1 MAKFSLDM
9 LRKKKEENKNKK
21 ISVDLRNYNMI
32 LYGMPDA
39 GKTTLASALFENQH
53 ILLACEYGSSASL
66 CSNDVPVASYKDL
79 LEITRVL
86 ATKEACEEFG
96 GVCIIDTLTRLGEI
110 ITSHILNKYNKD
122 FMADVKSFN
131 GAYALIDKLY
141 NELFSP
147 MKQVGW
153 SFVYICHSDEE
164 ELTDENGN
172 SYLRYDL
179 QTNKR
184 LAKIVSKECQLCWF
198 ISKRGTKDG
207 QKRTLVTNESM
218 YNFGKNKVSIAADLP
233 LFIELK
239 NNEKDSAKV
248 VKDAFAKACEG
259 YGKDRITNEVGKSS
273 VEAFSEMARD
283 IEEIKAEM
291 IQYGGMLSG
300 IGLRE
305 QAVEIMNRSLGTD
318 YNGEQRTI
326 DMATQENAEA
336 LEIGVSQMKALYEKY
351 NE

>member
-1 MAKFSLDM
+1 MAKFTLDM
-9 LRKKKEENKNKK
+9 LRQKKEENKNKK

-39 GKTTLASALFENQH
+39 GKTTLASALFEGQH

-79 LEITRVL
+79 LEVTKVL
-86 ATKEACEEFG
+86 ATKEAYEEFG

-141 NELFSP
+141 NELFAP
-147 MKQVGW
+147 MKQIGW

-172 SYLRYDL
+172 SYIRYDL

-184 LAKIVSKECQLCWF
+184 LAKIVSKECQLAWF
-198 ISKRGTKDG
+198 ISKKGTKDG

-218 YNFGKNKVSIAADLP
+218 WNFGKNKVSIAEDLP

-239 NNEKDSAKV
+239 DNERDSAKV
-248 VKDAFAKACEG
+248 IKDAFVKACEG
-259 YGKDRITNEVGKSS
+259 YGKDRVTKEVGKSS
-273 VEAFSEMARD
+273 VEAFSDKVRD

-300 IGLRE
+300 LGLRE
-305 QAVEIMNRSLGTD
+305 AAIECMNRALGTD

-336 LEIGVSQMKALYEKY
+336 LEIGISQMKALYEKY
-351 NE
+351 SE

>member
-1 MAKFSLDM
+1 MAKFSLDS
-9 LRKKKEENKNKK
+9 LKKMKEDNAKKK
-21 ISVDLRNYNMI
+21 ISIDLRNYNMI
-32 LYGMPDA
+32 LYGTPDA
-39 GKTTLASALFENQH
+39 GKTTLASALFEGQH

-79 LEITRVL
+79 LEVTRVL
-86 ATKEACEEFG
+86 ATKEAYEEFG

-122 FMADVKSFN
+122 FMSDVKSFN
-131 GAYALIDKLY
+131 GGYALIDKLY

-172 SYLRYDL
+172 SYIRYDL

-198 ISKRGTKDG
+198 INKRGTKDG

-218 YNFGKNKVSIAADLP
+218 YNFGKNKVSIASDLP
-233 LFIELK
+233 LFIPLA
-239 NNEKDSAKV
+239 NNEIDSAKI
-248 VKDAFAKACEG
+248 VKDSFVKACEG

-273 VEAFSEMARD
+273 VEAFSDTARD
-283 IEEIKAEM
+283 IEEVKEEIIAL
-291 IQYGGMLSG
+291 GGQLAQMD
-300 IGLRE
+300 LRN
-305 QAVEIMNRSLGTD
+305 QAVEILNRALGTD

-326 DMATQENAEA
+326 DMATQENVEA
-336 LEIGVSQMKALYEKY
+336 LEIGILNMKELMEKY
-351 NE
+351 R

>member
-1 MAKFSLDM
+1 MAKFSLDS
-9 LRKKKEENKNKK
+9 LKKMKEDNAKKK
-21 ISVDLRNYNMI
+21 ISIDLRNYNMI
-32 LYGMPDA
+32 LYGTPDA
-39 GKTTLASALFENQH
+39 GKTTLASALFEGQH

-79 LEITRVL
+79 LEVTRVL
-86 ATKEACEEFG
+86 ATKEAYEEFG

-122 FMADVKSFN
+122 FMSDVKSFN
-131 GAYALIDKLY
+131 GGYALIDKLY
-141 NELFSP
+141 NELFAP

-172 SYLRYDL
+172 SYIRYDL

-198 ISKRGTKDG
+198 INKRGTKDG
-207 QKRTLVTNESM
+207 QKRTLVTNESL
-218 YNFGKNKVSIAADLP
+218 YNFGKNKVSIASDLP
-233 LFIELK
+233 LFIPLA
-239 NNEKDSAKV
+239 NNEIDSAKI
-248 VKDAFAKACEG
+248 VKDSFVKACEG

-273 VEAFSEMARD
+273 VEAFSDTARD
-283 IEEIKAEM
+283 IEEVKEEIIAL
-291 IQYGGMLSG
+291 GGQLAQMD
-300 IGLRE
+300 LRN
-305 QAVEIMNRSLGTD
+305 QAVEILNRALGTD

-326 DMATQENAEA
+326 DMATQENVEA
-336 LEIGVSQMKALYEKY
+336 LEIGILNMKELMEKY
-351 NE
+351 R

>member
-1 MAKFSLDM
+1 MAKFSLDS
-9 LRKKKEENKNKK
+9 LKKMKEDNAKKK
-21 ISVDLRNYNMI
+21 ISIDLRNYNMI
-32 LYGMPDA
+32 LYGTPDA
-39 GKTTLASALFENQH
+39 GKTTLASALFEGQH

-79 LEITRVL
+79 LEVTRVL
-86 ATKEACEEFG
+86 ATKEAYEEFG

-122 FMADVKSFN
+122 FMSDVKSFN
-131 GAYALIDKLY
+131 GGYALIDKLY
-141 NELFSP
+141 NELFAP

-172 SYLRYDL
+172 SYIRYDL

-198 ISKRGTKDG
+198 INKRGTKDG
-207 QKRTLVTNESM
+207 QKRTLVTNESI
-218 YNFGKNKVSIAADLP
+218 YNFGKNKVSIASDLP
-233 LFIELK
+233 LFIPLA
-239 NNEKDSAKV
+239 NNEIDSAKI
-248 VKDAFAKACEG
+248 VKDSFVKACEG

-273 VEAFSEMARD
+273 VEAFSDTARD
-283 IEEIKAEM
+283 IEEVKEEIIAL
-291 IQYGGMLSG
+291 GGQLAQMD
-300 IGLRE
+300 LRN
-305 QAVEIMNRSLGTD
+305 QAVEILNRALGTD

-326 DMATQENAEA
+326 DMATQENVEA
-336 LEIGVSQMKALYEKY
+336 LEIGILNMKELMEKY
-351 NE
+351 R

>member
-1 MAKFSLDM
+1 MAKFSLDS
-9 LRKKKEENKNKK
+9 LKKMKEDNAKKK
-21 ISVDLRNYNMI
+21 ISIDLRNYNMI
-32 LYGMPDA
+32 LYGTPDA
-39 GKTTLASALFENQH
+39 GKTTLASALFEGQH

-79 LEITRVL
+79 LEVTRVL
-86 ATKEACEEFG
+86 ATKEAYEEFG

-122 FMADVKSFN
+122 FMSDVKSFN
-131 GAYALIDKLY
+131 GGYALIDKLY
-141 NELFSP
+141 NELFAP

-172 SYLRYDL
+172 SYIRYDL

-198 ISKRGTKDG
+198 INKKGTKDG

-218 YNFGKNKVSIAADLP
+218 YNFGKNKVSIASDLP
-233 LFIELK
+233 LFIPLA
-239 NNEKDSAKV
+239 NNEIDSAKI
-248 VKDAFAKACEG
+248 VKDSFIKACEG

-273 VEAFSEMARD
+273 VEAFSDTARD
-283 IEEIKAEM
+283 IEEVKEEIIAL
-291 IQYGGMLSG
+291 GGQLAQMD
-300 IGLRE
+300 LRN
-305 QAVEIMNRSLGTD
+305 QAVEILNRALGTD

-326 DMATQENAEA
+326 DMATQENVEA
-336 LEIGVSQMKALYEKY
+336 LEIGILNMKELIEKY
-351 NE
+351 R

>member
-1 MAKFSLDM
+1 
-9 LRKKKEENKNKK
+9 
-21 ISVDLRNYNMI
+21 MI

-39 GKTTLASALFENQH
+39 GKTTLASALFEGQH

-79 LEITRVL
+79 LEVTKVL
-86 ATKEACEEFG
+86 ATKEAYEEFG

-122 FMADVKSFN
+122 FMSDVKSFN
-131 GAYALIDKLY
+131 GGYALIDKLY
-141 NELFSP
+141 NELFAP

-172 SYLRYDL
+172 SYIRYDL

-198 ISKRGTKDG
+198 INKKGTKDG

-218 YNFGKNKVSIAADLP
+218 YNFGKNKVSIASDLP
-233 LFIELK
+233 LFIPLA
-239 NNEKDSAKV
+239 NNEIDSAKI
-248 VKDAFAKACEG
+248 VKDSFIKACEG

-273 VEAFSEMARD
+273 VEAFSDTARD
-283 IEEIKAEM
+283 IEEVKEEIIAL
-291 IQYGGMLSG
+291 GGQLAQMD
-300 IGLRE
+300 LRN
-305 QAVEIMNRSLGTD
+305 QAVEILNRALGTD

-326 DMATQENAEA
+326 DMATQENVEA
-336 LEIGVSQMKALYEKY
+336 LEIGILNMKELIEKY
-351 NE
+351 R

>member
-1 MAKFSLDM
+1 MAKFSLDS
-9 LRKKKEENKNKK
+9 LKKMKEDNAKKK
-21 ISVDLRNYNMI
+21 ISIDLRNYNMI
-32 LYGMPDA
+32 LYGTPDA
-39 GKTTLASALFENQH
+39 GKTTLASALFEGQH

-79 LEITRVL
+79 LEVTRVL
-86 ATKEACEEFG
+86 ATKEAYEEFG

-122 FMADVKSFN
+122 FMSDVKSFN
-131 GAYALIDKLY
+131 GGYALIDKLY
-141 NELFSP
+141 NELFAP

-172 SYLRYDL
+172 SYIRYDL

-198 ISKRGTKDG
+198 INKKGTKDG
-207 QKRTLVTNESM
+207 QKRTLVTNESQW
-218 YNFGKNKVSIAADLP
+218 NFGKNKVSIASDLP
-233 LFIELK
+233 LFIPLA
-239 NNEKDSAKV
+239 NNEIDSAKI
-248 VKDAFAKACEG
+248 VKDSFVKACEG

-273 VEAFSEMARD
+273 VEAFSDTARD
-283 IEEIKAEM
+283 IEEVKEEIIAL
-291 IQYGGMLSG
+291 GGQLAQMD
-300 IGLRE
+300 LRN
-305 QAVEIMNRSLGTD
+305 QAVEILNRALGTD

-326 DMATQENAEA
+326 DMATQENVEA
-336 LEIGVSQMKALYEKY
+336 LEIGILNMKELMEKY
-351 NE
+351 R

>member
-1 MAKFSLDM
+1 MAKFSLDS
-9 LRKKKEENKNKK
+9 LKKMKEDNAKKK
-21 ISVDLRNYNMI
+21 ISIDLRNYNMI
-32 LYGMPDA
+32 LYGTPDA
-39 GKTTLASALFENQH
+39 GKTTLASALFEGQH

-79 LEITRVL
+79 LEVTRVL
-86 ATKEACEEFG
+86 ATKEAYEEFG

-122 FMADVKSFN
+122 FMSDVKSFN
-131 GAYALIDKLY
+131 GGYALIDKLY
-141 NELFSP
+141 NELFAP

-172 SYLRYDL
+172 SYIRYDL

-198 ISKRGTKDG
+198 INKRGTKDG

-218 YNFGKNKVSIAADLP
+218 YNFGKNKVSIASDLP
-233 LFIELK
+233 LFIPLA
-239 NNEKDSAKV
+239 NNEIDSAKI
-248 VKDAFAKACEG
+248 VKDSFVKACEG

-273 VEAFSEMARD
+273 VEAFSDTARD
-283 IEEIKAEM
+283 IEEVKEEIIAL
-291 IQYGGMLSG
+291 GGQLAQMD
-300 IGLRE
+300 LRN
-305 QAVEIMNRSLGTD
+305 QAVEILNRALGTD

-326 DMATQENAEA
+326 DMATQENVEA
-336 LEIGVSQMKALYEKY
+336 LEIGILNMKELMEKY
-351 NE
+351 R

>member
-1 MAKFSLDM
+1 MKEDNAK
-9 LRKKKEENKNKK
+9 KK
-21 ISVDLRNYNMI
+21 ISIDLRNYNMI
-32 LYGMPDA
+32 LYGTPDA
-39 GKTTLASALFENQH
+39 GKTTLASALFEGQH

-79 LEITRVL
+79 LEVTRVL
-86 ATKEACEEFG
+86 ATKEAYEEFG

-122 FMADVKSFN
+122 FMSDVKSFN
-131 GAYALIDKLY
+131 GGYALIDKLY
-141 NELFSP
+141 NELFAP

-172 SYLRYDL
+172 SYIRYDL

-198 ISKRGTKDG
+198 INKRGTKDG

-218 YNFGKNKVSIAADLP
+218 YNFGKNKVSIASDLP
-233 LFIELK
+233 LFIPLA
-239 NNEKDSAKV
+239 NNEIDSAKI
-248 VKDAFAKACEG
+248 VKDSFVKACEG

-273 VEAFSEMARD
+273 VEAFSDTARD
-283 IEEIKAEM
+283 IEEVKEEIIAL
-291 IQYGGMLSG
+291 GGQLAQMD
-300 IGLRE
+300 LRN
-305 QAVEIMNRSLGTD
+305 QAVEILNRALGTD

-326 DMATQENAEA
+326 DMATQENVEA
-336 LEIGVSQMKALYEKY
+336 LEIGILNMKELMEKY
-351 NE
+351 R

>member
-1 MAKFSLDM
+1 MAKFSLDT
-9 LRKKKEENKNKK
+9 LKKMKEDNAKKK
-21 ISVDLRNYNMI
+21 ISIDLRNYNMI
-32 LYGMPDA
+32 LYGTPDA
-39 GKTTLASALFENQH
+39 GKTTLASALFEGQH

-79 LEITRVL
+79 LEVTRVL
-86 ATKEACEEFG
+86 ATKEAYEEFG

-122 FMADVKSFN
+122 FMSDVKSFN
-131 GAYALIDKLY
+131 GGYALIDKLY
-141 NELFSP
+141 NELFAP

-172 SYLRYDL
+172 SYIRYDL

-198 ISKRGTKDG
+198 INKKGTKDG

-218 YNFGKNKVSIAADLP
+218 YNFGKNKVSIASDLP
-233 LFIELK
+233 LFIPLA
-239 NNEKDSAKV
+239 NNEIDSAKI
-248 VKDAFAKACEG
+248 VKDSFVKACEG

-273 VEAFSEMARD
+273 VEAFSDTARD
-283 IEEIKAEM
+283 IEEVKEEIIAL
-291 IQYGGMLSG
+291 GGQLAQMD
-300 IGLRE
+300 LRN
-305 QAVEIMNRSLGTD
+305 QAVEILNRALGTD

-326 DMATQENAEA
+326 DMATQENVEA
-336 LEIGVSQMKALYEKY
+336 LEIGILNMKELMEKY
-351 NE
+351 R